1 MQWILDNLG
10 LIFTL
15 SADHLRQSIIAV
27 VIGFALSV
35 PLGWVAWRFRLLR
48 GWVITITGLLYTIPS
63 LALLILLP
71 ALVGYRVTSELNLIV
86 ALTIYVIAI
95 LVRAV
100 ADGLDSVD
108 ESVRQSATAMG
119 FGASRRFWRVE
130 LPLAGPVI
138 LAGLR
143 VATVSTISLA
153 TVGILVGVT
162 NLGYLFTNGLQR
174 RIIPEVLAGI
184 LAVVVIALVLDA
196 LLVVLSRLVLPWTRR
211 PSRSAARAGAMARRS
226 GTTTAAASR
235 ADDDAPAG
243 VRS

>member
-1 MQWILDNLG
+1 VGWIVDNLG
-10 LIFTL
+10 LIASL
-15 SADHLRQSIIAV
+15 SVDHIRQSIIAV
-27 VIGFALSV
+27 VVGFALSL
-35 PLGWVAWRFRLLR
+35 PLGWVAWRYRLLR

-71 ALVGYRVTSELNLIV
+71 TLAGYRVTSELNLII

-95 LVRAV
+95 MVRAV

-119 FGASRRFWRVE
+119 FAATRRFWRVE

-138 LAGLR
+138 LAGVR

-174 RIIPEVLAGI
+174 RIIAEVFAGI
-184 LAVVVIALVLDA
+184 IAVVVIALIFDG
-196 LLVVLSRLVLPWTRR
+196 LLVLLSRALMPWTKKTRLPRR
-211 PSRSAARAGAMARRS
+211 AVQAV
-226 GTTTAAASR
+226 
-235 ADDDAPAG
+235 PA
-243 VRS
+243 